1 MAGRIPSVSSAADVR
16 IAVEEGTATVAA
28 SLLATFDGRWRLVAS
43 EAAPAPVGAD
53 ALIARLVGAA
63 RAADPVLA
71 RHLPTP
77 ARAVD
82 LPRIASRGAP
92 APAAAIVA
100 ASERQSTA
108 LASAVRSAGFVVRKP
123 AGAPDLLGALAAALA
138 PDVTVVVAGSGPKPT
153 SDERGVADEI
163 LAAIMAI
170 AARRPEVSFVVAG
183 PLAARIAAPD
193 VRARTSVVDEAP
205 EVDGG
210 LALRE
215 TLLELALPHDHTRRG
230 IVAAAREVA
239 LLLEL
244 RVEVVEVGHA
254 AGLRMTAWP
263 AGEGATSTDA
273 RVAMLAD
280 GALVP
285 PDPADEVV
293 DAIAAWSPVALDRV
307 RLRDRL
313 VEAYEKPWGDLDG
326 EGAALVIAAAR
337 AAVERTTAATPDLES
352 LPAADLL
359 IAAGGAWADAPPP
372 AVALAL
378 VDVARRA
385 GAMQLGL
392 DHARLLGPLGLV
404 EDPDERRALIAGA
417 FDDIVLPLGTAIVP
431 RGVRASRASA
441 GHLTLTVD
449 GSITTYIEL
458 EAGGIHLVDLPPG
471 ATGIARLAARDAM
484 DLGVRGREFEIPVTG
499 GLGGLLV
506 DMRDVPLRLP
516 SRPDRRR
523 EALAAWQRP
532 LWPDADR

>member
-1 MAGRIPSVSSAADVR
+1 MSSAADVR
-16 IAVEEGTATVAA
+16 VVVEQGTATVAV
-28 SLLATFDGRWRLVAS
+28 SILARVAGRWRLVAS
-43 EAAPAPVGAD
+43 EAAPEAVGAD
-53 ALIARLVGAA
+53 ALVARLVQAA
-63 RAADPVLA
+63 RAADADLA
-71 RHLPTP
+71 RDLPTP
-77 ARAVD
+77 ARAID
-82 LPRIASRGAP
+82 LPRVASRGAAVP
-92 APAAAIVA
+92 GAAVLA
-100 ASERQSTA
+100 ASEPQA
-108 LASAVRSAGFVVRKP
+108 AVLAAAVRTAGFALRAP
-123 AGAPDLLGALAAALA
+123 DAAPDLLGALAAALR

-153 SDERGVADEI
+153 SDERGIADEI
-163 LAAIMAI
+163 LAAIGSI

-193 VRARTSVVDEAP
+193 VRARTAVVDDPAAA
-205 EVDGG
+205 DGG

-215 TLLELALPHDHTRRG
+215 TLLEIGLSPDHTRRG
-230 IVAAAREVA
+230 IVAAAREIA

-244 RVEVVEVGHA
+244 RVEVIEVGHA
-254 AGLRMTAWP
+254 AGMRLLAWP
-263 AGEGATSTDA
+263 AGEGAASTDA
-273 RVAMLAD
+273 RVAVLAD

-285 PDPADEVV
+285 PDPPDEMV

-313 VEAYEKPWGDLDG
+313 VEAYETPWGDLDG
-326 EGAALVIAAAR
+326 EGATLVIAAAR
-337 AAVERTTAATPDLES
+337 AAVERLVASTPDVGA

-359 IAAGGAWADAPPP
+359 VAAGGAWADAPAP

-378 VDVARRA
+378 VDAARRP

-404 EDPDERRALIAGA
+404 ADPDERRALIAGA
-417 FDDIVLPLGTAIVP
+417 IDDIVLPLGTAIIP
-431 RGVRASRASA
+431 RGIRTGRGSA
-441 GHLTLTVD
+441 GHLSLTVD
-449 GSITTYIEL
+449 GSITTYMDL

-471 ATGIARLAARDAM
+471 ATGVARLAVRDAV
-484 DLGVRGREFEIPVTG
+484 DLGVRGREFEVPVSG